1 VPLAHAQKWFLT
13 FDYPAAWKLDDQNV
27 LSVAD
32 PNPGLRFTSSGG
44 NLELLG
50 RSVGFLGTGSA
61 RDICQGDQVTVD
73 CTTQWTLPESS
84 VEVRFWAASG
94 AHWDGL
100 SAIDG
105 YPLDGYTSTTVD
117 GLPATFTKT
126 TGSIS
131 NAALLGHPT
140 EVVPGADEVLSWV
153 LPTQRE
159 LAGVYTIDAAIR
171 GPNTVE
177 LEAQVRAMI
186 ASLRWEPAAYRLPT
200 DPAALDAAQAAAIT
214 SGLSSLR
221 SKLNAPI
228 LTEFYP
234 HFFDC
239 FPSKTGVSVPATIT
253 HSQQAPL
260 TQPLPVIC
268 TTAIKPN
275 SMQGWTLSL
284 TQTWA
289 AGPDYPAGYCTN
301 VYQLNLDGTLAQF
314 DQSWPDYLKHIYYP
328 HQGSTGP
335 G

>member
-1 VPLAHAQKWFLT
+1 MEM
-13 FDYPAAWKLDDQNV
+13 N
-27 LSVAD
+27 
-32 PNPGLRFTSSGG
+32 
-44 NLELLG
+44 G
-50 RSVGFLGTGSA
+50 RSVGFVGSGSA
-61 RDICQGDQVTVD
+61 KDDCVSDFTDPSVQVD
-73 CTTQWTLPESS
+73 CTTQWTLPEGS
-84 VEVRFWAASG
+84 VEVRFWVASG
-94 AHWDGL
+94 AKWDGL

-117 GLPATFTKT
+117 GLPAMFSKT

-131 NAALLGHPT
+131 NAALFRPT
-140 EVVPGADEVLSWV
+140 QSVPDADEVLSWV

-159 LAGVYTIDAAIR
+159 LEGVYTIDAAIR
-171 GPNTVE
+171 GPNAAA
-177 LEAQVRAMI
+177 LESQVRAMI
-186 ASLRWEPAAYRLPT
+186 ASLRWEPAAYRLPA
-200 DPAALDAAQAAAIT
+200 DPVALNAAQAAAIV

-221 SKLNAPI
+221 SQGQPHSMI
-228 LTEFYP
+228 WTTSYP
-234 HFFDC
+234 HFYDC

-275 SMQGWTLSL
+275 PMQGWTLSL

-301 VYQLNLDGTLAQF
+301 SYQLNLDGTLAQF
-314 DQSWPDYLKHIYYP
+314 DQTAPDYFKHIYYP
-328 HQGSTGP
+328 HQGSSGP